1 MTISGTFWPS
11 AVILPSN
18 IPGPVAIIGHSVV
31 AVRPQAYE
39 SAAVGS
45 PSLHS
50 AFTESCTFR
59 AADQPV
65 HGVAAGASLS
75 GCRGWQFFVRVARLP
90 KR

>member
-1 MTISGTFWPS
+1 MNIPGTLWPS

-18 IPGPVAIIGHSVV
+18 IPGRLAIIGHSVV
-31 AVRPQAYE
+31 AVRPRAYE
-39 SAAVGS
+39 SAAAGP

-50 AFTESCTFR
+50 VFTESCTFR

-65 HGVAAGASLS
+65 HVVAAGASLS
-75 GCRGWQFFVRVARLP
+75 GCRGWQFFVHVARLP